1 MKLAELAQK
10 LSCRMEGPPDLEIR
24 GVAGMEHAGPDQL
37 TFLANRKYFPLL
49 KTTRAGAVL
58 VQEGVVIERPAS
70 HALAALR
77 SPNPYLAF
85 AHAIELF
92 YQPPR
97 YAAGIHPTAVIAKS
111 AKIGEGAHIGPYC
124 YVEEDVE
131 IGRNAV
137 LHSFVNVYRSAKMG
151 DNFFA
156 HSHVTVREHCRIGN
170 RVTLQNGVVIGG
182 DGFGFAKQ
190 HDGTWYKIVQSGP
203 VVLEDDVEIQ
213 ANSCVDRSTIGETR
227 IGRGT
232 KLDDLVLVGHGSNL
246 GTDTLLCGQVG
257 LAGSTKVGKNC
268 ILAGQVGSGGHI
280 TIGDHTLLTAQS
292 GIPHDLEG
300 GHHYSG
306 SPCVDH
312 RQWLKNAAA
321 LNRMPELQR
330 RLRELELEIENW
342 KARSR

>member
-10 LSCRMEGPPDLEIR
+10 LGCRLEGPADLEIR
-24 GVAGMEHAGPDQL
+24 GVAGMEQAGPEQL

-58 VQEGVVIERPAS
+58 VQEGVVIDRKAS
-70 HALAALR
+70 EPPLAALR
-77 SPNPYLAF
+77 SANPYLAF

-92 YQPPR
+92 YRPPR
-97 YAAGIHPTAVIAKS
+97 YAPGIHPTAVIAKT
-111 AKIGEGAHIGPYC
+111 AKIGDGVHIGPYC
-124 YVEEDVE
+124 YVEEEVE

-137 LHSFVNVYRSAKMG
+137 LHSFVNVYRGAKIG
-151 DNFFA
+151 DDFFA
-156 HSHVTVREHCRIGN
+156 HAHATVREHCRIGN
-170 RVTLQNGVVIGG
+170 RVILQNGVVIGG

-190 HDGTWYKIVQSGP
+190 HDGSWYKIVQSGP

-227 IGRGT
+227 IARGT
-232 KLDDLVLVGHGSNL
+232 KLDDLVLVGHGSSL
-246 GTDTLLCGQVG
+246 GSDTLLCGQVG

-330 RLRELELEIENW
+330 RLRELELEVERL
-342 KARSR
+342 KSR

>member
-1 MKLAELAQK
+1 MKLSELAQK
-10 LSCRMEGPPDLEIR
+10 LHCRMEGPPDLEIR
-24 GVAGMEHAGPDQL
+24 GVAGIEQAGTDDV

-58 VQEGVVIERPAS
+58 LQEGVVIEREPSAS
-70 HALAALR
+70 PLAALR

-97 YAAGIHPTAVIAKS
+97 YAPGIHPTAVIAKS
-111 AKIGEGAHIGPYC
+111 ARIGEGAHIGPYC

-131 IGRNAV
+131 IGRHAV
-137 LHSFVNVYRSAKMG
+137 LHSFVNVYCGAKIG
-151 DNFFA
+151 DHFFA
-156 HSHVTVREHCRIGN
+156 HSHVTVREFCRIAN
-170 RVTLQNGVVIGG
+170 RVILQNGVVIGG

-227 IGRGT
+227 IGHGT
-232 KLDDLVLVGHGSNL
+232 KLDDLVLIGHGSNL

-280 TIGDHTLLTAQS
+280 SIGDHTLLTAQS

-330 RLRELELEIENW
+330 RLRELEEEV
-342 KARSR
+342 ARLRRD